1 VWGFNL
7 SNLEPKISVMSKKLF
22 FQVLIVLLSF
32 TGFAQVYTLP
42 HLPYALGAYDPF
54 IDAQTME
61 IHHGKHHAAY
71 VNNLNK
77 AISGTSMEKLSMNDL
92 LMYASFRSATVR
104 NNAGGHYNHS
114 LFWDILAPK
123 ESQRPISKELQ
134 SAIDSK
140 YTSID
145 SLIATLNKAAS
156 TRFGSGWAWLVVT
169 PQGELAV
176 YSTAN
181 QDNPIMDVSAERG
194 IPILGIDVW
203 EHAYYLK
210 YQNRKADYLSGI
222 WNLINWGAVSEK
234 YAAALNDPL
243 LKELEKDN
251 WLAIKDF
258 HKVMAQTFHPAE
270 EKNFA
275 PLRSRSGELY
285 AKAILLKNS
294 IPPASAN
301 SDRVQEALTRLE
313 KQCLDIHQL
322 VQKPMKDEA
331 NKDALLLEKITKAH
345 DIFHEV
351 EGLCHD

>member
-1 VWGFNL
+1 MTKNIFIQCL
-7 SNLEPKISVMSKKLF
+7 
-22 FQVLIVLLSF
+22 LILLSS
-32 TGFAQVYTLP
+32 TGFAQVYSLP
-42 HLPYALGAYDPF
+42 NLPFDFAAYEPAV
-54 IDAQTME
+54 DAQTMQ
-61 IHHGKHHAAY
+61 IHHDKHHAAY
-71 VNNLNK
+71 VTNLNK
-77 AISGTSMEKLSMNDL
+77 AITGTAMEKISMNDL

-134 SAIDSK
+134 LAIDAK
-140 YTSID
+140 FTSID
-145 SLIATLNKAAS
+145 SLIASVNKAAS
-156 TRFGSGWAWLVVT
+156 TRFGSGWAWLMVM
-169 PQGELAV
+169 PNGQLAV
-176 YSTAN
+176 VSTGN
-181 QDNPIMDVSAERG
+181 QDNPIMDVSSERG

-210 YQNRKADYLSGI
+210 YQNKRADYLNNI
-222 WNLINWGAVSEK
+222 WSLINWGAVSDK

-243 LKELEKDN
+243 LKEIEKDN

-275 PLRSRSGELY
+275 PLFSRSGELY

-294 IPPASAN
+294 TPPVSAN
-301 SDRVQEALTRLE
+301 NAGIQDALTRLE

-322 VQKPMKDEA
+322 VQKPIKDQ
-331 NKDALLLEKITKAH
+331 EKKNAQLFEMITKAH

>member
-1 VWGFNL
+1 M
-7 SNLEPKISVMSKKLF
+7 KALF
-22 FQVLIVLLSF
+22 ILTITLFSF
-32 TGFAQVYTLP
+32 VANAQNYTLP
-42 HLPYALGAYDPF
+42 NLPFDLAAYEPF

-77 AISGTSMEKLSMNDL
+77 AISGTAMEKISMNDL
-92 LMYASFRSATVR
+92 LMYASFRTATVR

-123 ESQRPISKELQ
+123 NAQTPISKELEN
-134 SAIDSK
+134 AITSQFTSLDSV
-140 YTSID
+140 
-145 SLIATLNKAAS
+145 IAVINAAAT

-169 PQGELAV
+169 PEGKLAV

-181 QDNPIMDVSAERG
+181 QDNPIMDVSKDRG

-210 YQNRKADYLSGI
+210 YQNKRADYLSGI

-294 IPPASAN
+294 TPPASAN
-301 SDRVQEALTRLE
+301 NDRVQEALTRLE
-313 KQCLDIHQL
+313 KQCLEIHTL
-322 VQKPMKDEA
+322 VQKPSKNLEA
-331 NKDALLLEKITKAH
+331 QNELLLEKITKAH

>member
-1 VWGFNL
+1 LLAIERQFGSMAGFRKEFIERAAGN
-7 SNLEPKISVMSKKLF
+7 F
-22 FQVLIVLLSF
+22 
-32 TGFAQVYTLP
+32 
-42 HLPYALGAYDPF
+42 GAGW
-54 IDAQTME
+54 TW
-61 IHHGKHHAAY
+61 
-71 VNNLNK
+71 L
-77 AISGTSMEKLSMNDL
+77 
-92 LMYASFRSATVR
+92 VR
-104 NNAGGHYNHS
+104 NRSETVSIVNTSNA
-114 LFWDILAPK
+114 
-123 ESQRPISKELQ
+123 
-134 SAIDSK
+134 
-140 YTSID
+140 
-145 SLIATLNKAAS
+145 ATPL
-156 TRFGSGWAWLVVT
+156 
-169 PQGELAV
+169 
-176 YSTAN
+176 
-181 QDNPIMDVSAERG
+181 VSAYR
-194 IPILGIDVW
+194 PLLTVDVW

-210 YQNRKADYLSGI
+210 YQNRRADYLSGI

-294 IPPASAN
+294 TPPTSAN

>member
-1 VWGFNL
+1 MK
-7 SNLEPKISVMSKKLF
+7 PLF
-22 FQVLIVLLSF
+22 FLLPFLTLFSF
-32 TGFAQVYTLP
+32 FTSAQIYTLP
-42 HLPYALGAYDPF
+42 NLPFTIDAYEPF

-77 AISGTSMEKLSMNDL
+77 AISGNAMEKISLNDL

-123 ESQRPISKELQ
+123 AAQKPISKELET
-134 SAIDSK
+134 AIVNQFKSLDSVK
-140 YTSID
+140 AVINAA
-145 SLIATLNKAAS
+145 AT
-156 TRFGSGWAWLVVT
+156 TRFGSGWAWLVLT
-169 PQGELAV
+169 PEGKLAV

-181 QDNPIMDVSAERG
+181 QDNPIMDVSKERG

-210 YQNRKADYLSGI
+210 YQNKRTDYLSGI
-222 WNLINWGAVSEK
+222 WNLINWGAVSDK
-234 YAAALNDPL
+234 YTAALTDPL

-275 PLRSRSGELY
+275 PLRTRSGELY

-294 IPPASAN
+294 TPPASAN
-301 SDRVQEALTRLE
+301 NTLVQDALTRLE
-313 KQCLDIHQL
+313 KQCLEIHNL
-322 VQKPMKDEA
+322 VQKQSKNMEA
-331 NKDALLLEKITKAH
+331 QNTDLFEKITKAH

>member
-1 VWGFNL
+1 MK
-7 SNLEPKISVMSKKLF
+7 KIVNLF
-22 FQVLIVLLSF
+22 FLLFSLSLIVN
-32 TGFAQVYTLP
+32 AQVYTLP
-42 HLPYALGAYDPF
+42 GLPFALDAYEPF

-71 VNNLNK
+71 VSNLNK
-77 AISGTSMEKLSMNDL
+77 AISGTAMEKISMNDL

-114 LFWDILAPK
+114 LFWEILAPTAAQK
-123 ESQRPISKELQ
+123 PITSVLQTAIISQYSSL
-134 SAIDSK
+134 
-140 YTSID
+140 D
-145 SLIATLNKAAS
+145 SLKTLLNKAAA

-169 PQGELAV
+169 PEGKLAV

-181 QDNPIMDVSAERG
+181 QDNPIMDVSKERG

-210 YQNRKADYLSGI
+210 YQNKRGDYLGAI
-222 WNLINWGAVSEK
+222 WNLINWGVVSDK
-234 YAAALNDPL
+234 YAAALNNPL

-251 WLAIKDF
+251 WLAIKEF

-270 EKNFA
+270 ENNLA
-275 PLRSRSGELY
+275 PLRTRSGELY

-294 IPPASAN
+294 TPPASAN
-301 SDRVQEALTRLE
+301 NDKVQEALSRLE
-313 KQCLDIHQL
+313 KQCLDIHTL
-322 VQKPMKDEA
+322 VQKPVKNEMA
-331 NKDALLLEKITKAH
+331 KDALLFEKITKAH

-351 EGLCHD
+351 EDLCHD

>member
-1 VWGFNL
+1 MTKNIFIQCL
-7 SNLEPKISVMSKKLF
+7 
-22 FQVLIVLLSF
+22 LILLSS
-32 TGFAQVYTLP
+32 TGFAQVYSLP
-42 HLPYALGAYDPF
+42 NLPFDFAAYEPAV
-54 IDAQTME
+54 DAQTMQ
-61 IHHGKHHAAY
+61 IHHDKHHAAY
-71 VNNLNK
+71 VTNLNK
-77 AISGTSMEKLSMNDL
+77 AITGTAMEKISMNDL

-134 SAIDSK
+134 LAIDAK
-140 YTSID
+140 FTSID
-145 SLIATLNKAAS
+145 SLIASVNKAAS
-156 TRFGSGWAWLVVT
+156 TRFGSGWAWLMVT
-169 PQGELAV
+169 PNGQLAV
-176 YSTAN
+176 VSTGN
-181 QDNPIMDVSAERG
+181 QDNPIMDVSSERG

-210 YQNRKADYLSGI
+210 YQNKRADYLNNI
-222 WNLINWGAVSEK
+222 WSLINWGAVSDK

-243 LKELEKDN
+243 LKEIEKDN

-275 PLRSRSGELY
+275 PLLSRSGELY

-294 IPPASAN
+294 TPPVSAN
-301 SDRVQEALTRLE
+301 NAGIQDALTRLE
-313 KQCLDIHQL
+313 KRCLDIHQL
-322 VQKPMKDEA
+322 VQKPSKDQ
-331 NKDALLLEKITKAH
+331 EKKNAQLFEMITKAH

>member
-1 VWGFNL
+1 MTKNIFIQCL
-7 SNLEPKISVMSKKLF
+7 
-22 FQVLIVLLSF
+22 LILLSS
-32 TGFAQVYTLP
+32 TGFAQVYSLP
-42 HLPYALGAYDPF
+42 NLPFDFAAYEPAV
-54 IDAQTME
+54 DAQTMQ
-61 IHHGKHHAAY
+61 IHHDKHHAAY
-71 VNNLNK
+71 VTNLNK
-77 AISGTSMEKLSMNDL
+77 AITGTAMEKISMNDL

-134 SAIDSK
+134 LAIDAK
-140 YTSID
+140 FTSID
-145 SLIATLNKAAS
+145 SLIASVNKAAS
-156 TRFGSGWAWLVVT
+156 TRFGSGWAWLMVT
-169 PQGELAV
+169 PNGQLAV
-176 YSTAN
+176 VSTGN
-181 QDNPIMDVSAERG
+181 QDNPIMDVSSERG

-210 YQNRKADYLSGI
+210 YQNKRADYLNNI
-222 WNLINWGAVSEK
+222 WSLINWGAVSDK

-243 LKELEKDN
+243 LKEIEKDN

-275 PLRSRSGELY
+275 PLLSRSGELY

-294 IPPASAN
+294 TPPVSAN
-301 SDRVQEALTRLE
+301 NAGIQDALTRLE

-322 VQKPMKDEA
+322 VQKPSKDQ
-331 NKDALLLEKITKAH
+331 EKKNAQLFEMITKAH

>member
-1 VWGFNL
+1 
-7 SNLEPKISVMSKKLF
+7 MSKNL
-22 FQVLIVLLSF
+22 LIQGLLILLSS

-42 HLPYALGAYDPF
+42 NLPFEFAAYEPAV
-54 IDAQTME
+54 DAQTMQ
-61 IHHGKHHAAY
+61 IHHDKHHAAY
-71 VNNLNK
+71 VTNLNK
-77 AISGTSMEKLSMNDL
+77 AITGTAMEKISMNDL

-123 ESQRPISKELQ
+123 ESQRPMSKELQ
-134 SAIDSK
+134 LAIETKFS
-140 YTSID
+140 SID
-145 SLIATLNKAAS
+145 SLIASVDKAAS
-156 TRFGSGWAWLVVT
+156 TRFGSGWAWLMVT
-169 PQGELAV
+169 PNGQLAV
-176 YSTAN
+176 VSTGN
-181 QDNPIMDVSAERG
+181 QDNPIMDVSSERG

-210 YQNRKADYLSGI
+210 YQNKRADYLNNI
-222 WNLINWGAVSEK
+222 WSLINWGAVSDK

-243 LKELEKDN
+243 LKEIEKDN

-270 EKNFA
+270 ERNFA
-275 PLRSRSGELY
+275 PLYSRSGELY

-294 IPPASAN
+294 TPPVSAN
-301 SDRVQEALTRLE
+301 NAGIQDALARLE

-322 VQKPMKDEA
+322 VQKPAKDE
-331 NKDALLLEKITKAH
+331 EKKNAQLFEMITKAH

>member
-1 VWGFNL
+1 
-7 SNLEPKISVMSKKLF
+7 MHMKKLF
-22 FQVLIVLLSF
+22 HLSALITLFSF
-32 TGFAQVYTLP
+32 IANAQVYNLP
-42 HLPYALGAYDPF
+42 SLPFGLADYEPF
-54 IDAQTME
+54 VDAQTME

-77 AISGTSMEKLSMNDL
+77 AISGTAMEKISMNDL

-123 ESQRPISKELQ
+123 AAQKPLSTALET
-134 SAIDSK
+134 AIINQFK
-140 YTSID
+140 SID
-145 SLIATLNKAAS
+145 SVKAAINAAATS
-156 TRFGSGWAWLVVT
+156 RFGSGWAWLVVT
-169 PQGELAV
+169 PEGKLAV

-181 QDNPIMDVSAERG
+181 QDNPIMDISKERG

-210 YQNRKADYLSGI
+210 YQNKRADYLSGI
-222 WNLINWGAVSEK
+222 WNLINWGAVSDK
-234 YAAALNDPL
+234 YAAALTDPL

-275 PLRSRSGELY
+275 PLRTRSGELY

-294 IPPASAN
+294 TPPASTN
-301 SDRVQEALTRLE
+301 NERVQEALTRLE
-313 KQCLDIHQL
+313 KQCLEIHQL
-322 VQKPMKDEA
+322 VQKPSKDE
-331 NKDALLLEKITKAH
+331 EKKNTQLFEMITKAH

>member
-1 VWGFNL
+1 M
-7 SNLEPKISVMSKKLF
+7 KT
-22 FQVLIVLLSF
+22 LLSVLAF
-32 TGFAQVYTLP
+32 LLSINGFAQVYTLP
-42 HLPYALGAYDPF
+42 DLPFDFAAYEPAV
-54 IDAQTME
+54 DAQTMQ
-61 IHHGKHHAAY
+61 IHHDKHHAAY
-71 VNNLNK
+71 VTNLNK
-77 AISGTSMEKLSMNDL
+77 AITGTAMEKISMNDL

-123 ESQRPISKELQ
+123 ESQRLISKELQ
-134 SAIDSK
+134 LAIETK
-140 YTSID
+140 FTSID
-145 SLIATLNKAAS
+145 SLIASVNKAAS
-156 TRFGSGWAWLVVT
+156 TRFGSGWAWLMVT
-169 PQGELAV
+169 PNGQLAV
-176 YSTAN
+176 VSTGN
-181 QDNPIMDVSAERG
+181 QDNPIMDVSSERG

-210 YQNRKADYLSGI
+210 YQNKRADYLNNI
-222 WNLINWGAVSEK
+222 WSLINWGAVSDK

-243 LKELEKDN
+243 LKEIEKDN

-275 PLRSRSGELY
+275 PLLSRSGELY

-294 IPPASAN
+294 TPPVSAN
-301 SDRVQEALTRLE
+301 SSGIQDALTRLE

-322 VQKPMKDEA
+322 VQKPSKDQ
-331 NKDALLLEKITKAH
+331 EKKNAQLFEMMTKAH

>member
-1 VWGFNL
+1 M
-7 SNLEPKISVMSKKLF
+7 KT
-22 FQVLIVLLSF
+22 LLSVLAF
-32 TGFAQVYTLP
+32 LLSINGFAQVYTLP
-42 HLPYALGAYDPF
+42 DLPYDFAAYEPAV
-54 IDAQTME
+54 DAQTMQ
-61 IHHGKHHAAY
+61 IHHDKHHAAY
-71 VNNLNK
+71 VTNLNK
-77 AISGTSMEKLSMNDL
+77 AITGTAMEKISMNDL

-104 NNAGGHYNHS
+104 NNAGGHFNHS

-123 ESQRPISKELQ
+123 ESQRLISKELQ
-134 SAIDSK
+134 LAIETK
-140 YTSID
+140 FTSID
-145 SLIATLNKAAS
+145 SLIASVNKAAS
-156 TRFGSGWAWLVVT
+156 TRFGSGWAWLMVT
-169 PQGELAV
+169 PNGQLAV
-176 YSTAN
+176 VSTGN
-181 QDNPIMDVSAERG
+181 QDNPIMDVSSERG

-210 YQNRKADYLSGI
+210 YQNKRADYLNNI
-222 WNLINWGAVSEK
+222 WSLINWGAVSDK

-243 LKELEKDN
+243 LKEIEKDN

-275 PLRSRSGELY
+275 PLLSRSGELY

-294 IPPASAN
+294 TPPVSAN
-301 SDRVQEALTRLE
+301 NAGIQDALTRLE

-322 VQKPMKDEA
+322 VQKPSKDQ
-331 NKDALLLEKITKAH
+331 EKKNAQLFEMMTKAH

>member
-1 VWGFNL
+1 MKAL
-7 SNLEPKISVMSKKLF
+7 L
-22 FQVLIVLLSF
+22 QVLFILLALS
-32 TGFAQVYTLP
+32 TNAQVYTLP
-42 HLPYALGAYDPF
+42 NLPFDFAAYEPV
-54 IDAQTME
+54 IDAQTMQ
-61 IHHGKHHAAY
+61 IHHDKHHAAY
-71 VNNLNK
+71 VTNLNK
-77 AISGTSMEKLSMNDL
+77 AITGTAMEKISMNDL

-123 ESQRPISKELQ
+123 ASQRPISKELQ
-134 SAIDSK
+134 LAIDAK
-140 YTSID
+140 FTSID
-145 SLIATLNKAAS
+145 SLIASVNKAAS
-156 TRFGSGWAWLVVT
+156 TRFGSGWAWLMVT
-169 PQGELAV
+169 PNGQLAV
-176 YSTAN
+176 VSTGN
-181 QDNPIMDVSAERG
+181 QDNPIMDVSSERG

-210 YQNRKADYLSGI
+210 YQNKRADYLNNI
-222 WNLINWGAVSEK
+222 WSLINWGAVSDK

-243 LKELEKDN
+243 LKEIEKDN

-275 PLRSRSGELY
+275 PLLSRSGELY

-294 IPPASAN
+294 TPPVSAN
-301 SDRVQEALTRLE
+301 NAGIQDALTRLE

-322 VQKPMKDEA
+322 VQKPSKDQ
-331 NKDALLLEKITKAH
+331 EKKNAQLFEMMTKAH

>member
-1 VWGFNL
+1 
-7 SNLEPKISVMSKKLF
+7 M
-22 FQVLIVLLSF
+22 SF
-32 TGFAQVYTLP
+32 TLAP
-42 HLPYALGAYDPF
+42 LPYANNALEPHF
-54 IDAQTME
+54 DALTME
-61 IHHGKHHAAY
+61 IHHGKHHLAY

-77 AISGTSMEKLSMNDL
+77 AITGTAMEKLSMNDR
-92 LMYASFRSATVR
+92 LMYASFRSNTVR

-114 LFWDILAPK
+114 LFWEILAPK
-123 ESQRPISKELQ
+123 EKQAPISTELQ
-134 SAIDSK
+134 KAIDSK
-140 YTSID
+140 FTSID
-145 SLIATLNKAAS
+145 SLIATINKAAS

-169 PQGELAV
+169 PKGELAV

-210 YQNRKADYLSGI
+210 YQNRRVDYLSGI
-222 WNLINWGAVSEK
+222 WNLINWGAVSAK

-243 LKELEKDN
+243 LKEIEKDN

-275 PLRSRSGELY
+275 PLRTRSGELY

-294 IPPASAN
+294 TPPASAN
-301 SDRVQEALTRLE
+301 NERVQEALARLE
-313 KQCLDIHQL
+313 KQCLEIHTL
-322 VQKPMKDEA
+322 VQKPSKNIEA
-331 NKDALLLEKITKAH
+331 QNALLLEKITKAH

>member
-7 SNLEPKISVMSKKLF
+7 SNFEPKTIVMSKNL
-22 FQVLIVLLSF
+22 LIQGLLILLSS

-42 HLPYALGAYDPF
+42 NLPFEFAAYEPAV
-54 IDAQTME
+54 DAQTMQ
-61 IHHGKHHAAY
+61 IHHDKHHAAY
-71 VNNLNK
+71 VTNLNK
-77 AISGTSMEKLSMNDL
+77 AITGTAMEKISMNDL

-123 ESQRPISKELQ
+123 ESQRPMSKELQ
-134 SAIDSK
+134 LAIETKFS
-140 YTSID
+140 SID
-145 SLIATLNKAAS
+145 SLIASVNKAAS
-156 TRFGSGWAWLVVT
+156 TRFGSGWAWLMVT
-169 PQGELAV
+169 PNGQLAV
-176 YSTAN
+176 VSTGN
-181 QDNPIMDVSAERG
+181 QDNPIMDVSSERG

-210 YQNRKADYLSGI
+210 YQNKRADYLNNI
-222 WNLINWGAVSEK
+222 WSLINWGAVSDK

-243 LKELEKDN
+243 LKEIEKDN

-270 EKNFA
+270 ERNFA
-275 PLRSRSGELY
+275 PLYSRSGELY

-294 IPPASAN
+294 TPPVSAN
-301 SDRVQEALTRLE
+301 NADIQDALARLE
-313 KQCLDIHQL
+313 KQCLDIHL
-322 VQKPMKDEA
+322 LAQKPSKDEKKKNA
-331 NKDALLLEKITKAH
+331 QLFEMITIAH

>member
-1 VWGFNL
+1 
-7 SNLEPKISVMSKKLF
+7 
-22 FQVLIVLLSF
+22 
-32 TGFAQVYTLP
+32 
-42 HLPYALGAYDPF
+42 
-54 IDAQTME
+54 
-61 IHHGKHHAAY
+61 
-71 VNNLNK
+71 
-77 AISGTSMEKLSMNDL
+77 
-92 LMYASFRSATVR
+92 MYASFRSATVR

-134 SAIDSK
+134 VAIETK
-140 YTSID
+140 FTSID
-145 SLIATLNKAAS
+145 SLISSVNKAAS
-156 TRFGSGWAWLVVT
+156 TRFGSGWAWLMVT
-169 PQGELAV
+169 PNGQLAV
-176 YSTAN
+176 VSTGN
-181 QDNPIMDVSAERG
+181 QDNPIMDVSSERG

-210 YQNRKADYLSGI
+210 YQNKRADYLNNI
-222 WNLINWGAVSEK
+222 WSLINWGVVSDK

-243 LKELEKDN
+243 LKEIEKDN

-258 HKVMAQTFHPAE
+258 HKVMAKTFHPAE

-275 PLRSRSGELY
+275 PLLSRSGELY

-294 IPPASAN
+294 TPPVSAN
-301 SDRVQEALTRLE
+301 NAGIQDALTRLE

-322 VQKPMKDEA
+322 AQKPSKDQ
-331 NKDALLLEKITKAH
+331 EKKNAQLFEMITKAH

>member
-1 VWGFNL
+1 MRKGLALLGFL
-7 SNLEPKISVMSKKLF
+7 LMHLAVQAQFSLAPLPFAYKALEPI
-22 FQVLIVLLSF
+22 
-32 TGFAQVYTLP
+32 
-42 HLPYALGAYDPF
+42 
-54 IDAQTME
+54 IDGTTVE
-61 IHHGKHHAAY
+61 VHYHKHHQGY
-71 VNNLNK
+71 VNNLNAALSESLK
-77 AISGTSMEKLSMNDL
+77 TKSLEALLKDAGQYGNAI
-92 LMYASFRSATVR
+92 R

-134 SAIDSK
+134 VAIETK
-140 YTSID
+140 FTSID
-145 SLIATLNKAAS
+145 SLISSVNKAAS
-156 TRFGSGWAWLVVT
+156 TRFGSGWAWLMVT
-169 PQGELAV
+169 PNGQLAV
-176 YSTAN
+176 VSTGN
-181 QDNPIMDVSAERG
+181 QDNPIMDVSSERG

-210 YQNRKADYLSGI
+210 YQNKRADYLNNI
-222 WNLINWGAVSEK
+222 WSLINWGVVSDK

-243 LKELEKDN
+243 LKEIEKDN

-275 PLRSRSGELY
+275 PLLSRSGELY

-294 IPPASAN
+294 TPPVSAN
-301 SDRVQEALTRLE
+301 NAGIQDALTRLE

-322 VQKPMKDEA
+322 VQKPSKDQ
-331 NKDALLLEKITKAH
+331 EKKNAQLFEMMTKAH

>member
-1 VWGFNL
+1 
-7 SNLEPKISVMSKKLF
+7 MSKNI
-22 FQVLIVLLSF
+22 LIQGLLILLSIN
-32 TGFAQVYTLP
+32 GFAQVYSLP
-42 HLPYALGAYDPF
+42 SLPYGFDAYEPF

-61 IHHGKHHAAY
+61 IHHDKHHAAY

-77 AISGTSMEKLSMNDL
+77 AITGTAMEKISMNDL

-123 ESQRPISKELQ
+123 EKQGPISTELQ
-134 SAIDSK
+134 KAINSK
-140 YTSID
+140 FSSID
-145 SLIATLNKAAS
+145 SLITTINKAAS

-169 PQGELAV
+169 PQGDLAV

-210 YQNRKADYLSGI
+210 YQNKRADYLSGV
-222 WNLINWGAVSEK
+222 WSLINWGAVSDK
-234 YAAALNDPL
+234 YAEALNDPL

-275 PLRSRSGELY
+275 PLRTRSGELY

-294 IPPASAN
+294 TPPSSAN
-301 SDRVQEALTRLE
+301 NAGIQEALTRLE
-313 KQCLDIHQL
+313 KQCFDIHQL
-322 VQKPMKDEA
+322 VQKPTKDEA
-331 NKDALLLEKITKAH
+331 KKDAQLFEMITKAH